1 MTTPPS
7 QAPVPPPPPYAPPQP
22 PQPGRSGRSGRS
34 RRRGIVA
41 VVVVAL
47 VGAGLG
53 AWWWSRGGD
62 DDPLAGRPWETDLKA
77 GVSYRLPEGWK
88 RDKGD
93 LVDAFT
99 SSIRTEGETEG
110 GDGERFG
117 MVVTGRGGAV
127 AESDLKAQTERAA
140 RSNAEFFNPDGSA
153 EQTESEATTVG
164 GHPAHTVVL
173 VMKGGE
179 GGETRL
185 RLTVIKADAARSVFL
200 MGMAKPGAGDEQETA
215 DAVLESAKVL

>member
-7 QAPVPPPPPYAPPQP
+7 QAPVPPPPPYAPQPSPQP
-22 PQPGRSGRSGRS
+22 QASPPGRS

-47 VGAGLG
+47 LGAGLG
-53 AWWWSRGGD
+53 AWWWSKDGGD
-62 DDPLAGRPWETDLKA
+62 DDPLAGRPWATDLKA

-88 RDKGD
+88 RDEGD
-93 LVDAFT
+93 LVSAFT
-99 SSIRTEGETEG
+99 SSIRTEAEGESDESS
-110 GDGERFG
+110 RFG
-117 MVVTGRGGAV
+117 MVLTGRGGAV

-153 EQTESEATTVG
+153 EQTESEPTTVG

-185 RLTVIKADAARSVFL
+185 RLTVISADAARSVFL
-200 MGMAKPGAGDEQETA
+200 MGVAKPGEGDEQETA

>member
-7 QAPVPPPPPYAPPQP
+7 QAPVPPPPPYAPRP
-22 PQPGRSGRSGRS
+22 PQASPPGRS

-53 AWWWSRGGD
+53 AWWWSKGGD

-99 SSIRTEGETEG
+99 SSIRTESAAEGQGEG
-110 GDGERFG
+110 GGGERFG

-127 AESDLKAQTERAA
+127 AEPDLKAQTERAA

-185 RLTVIKADAARSVFL
+185 RLTVISADAARSVFL
-200 MGMAKPGAGDEQETA
+200 MGMAKPGTGAEQEAA
-215 DAVLESAKVL
+215 DAVLKSAKVL

>member
-7 QAPVPPPPPYAPPQP
+7 QAPVPPPPPYAPQP
-22 PQPGRSGRSGRS
+22 SPPGRAPGRS
-34 RRRGIVA
+34 RRWGIVA

-47 VGAGLG
+47 LGAGLG
-53 AWWWSRGGD
+53 GWWWSKDGD
-62 DDPLAGRPWETDLKA
+62 DDPLAGRPWATDLKA

-88 RDKGD
+88 RDKED

-99 SSIRTEGETEG
+99 SSIRTEAKGEEG
-110 GDGERFG
+110 EDSRFG
-117 MVVTGRGGAV
+117 MVLTGRGGAV

-153 EQTESEATTVG
+153 EQTESEPTTVG

-179 GGETRL
+179 GGETHL
-185 RLTVIKADAARSVFL
+185 RLTVISADAARSVFL
-200 MGMAKPGAGDEQETA
+200 MGVAKPGAGDEQETA